1 MSTLPD
7 STQKRKLNV
16 SMMLKVPINFEIEVL
31 GVPPTNCHKAEDK
44 KEEKNFYNLIGDS
57 KPEVIINES
66 NLANLD
72 EDSQALVT
80 QLVDQLEQTG
90 KIFSTLSQT
99 QHEQDNPENYEQG
112 IAQKPQSVNTLLSKE
127 DFAVIQ
133 PQTPPH
139 NKKIIGRALDSV
151 NDGFT
156 LVANII
162 GTVLFLGKVANYS
175 WE

>member
-16 SMMLKVPINFEIEVL
+16 SMMLKVPINLEIEVL
-31 GVPPTNCHKAEDK
+31 GVPSTNCQQAEEKKEDK
-44 KEEKNFYNLIGDS
+44 KLFNLIGDS

-66 NLANLD
+66 NLAKLD
-72 EDSQALVT
+72 EDSQALVS
-80 QLVDQLEQTG
+80 QLVGQLEQTG

-99 QHEQDNPENYEQG
+99 QHEQENPENSEQA
-112 IAQKPQSVNTLLSKE
+112 IAYKPEYVNTLLSKE
-127 DFAVIQ
+127 DLAVIQ
-133 PQTPPH
+133 SQTPPH

-151 NDGFT
+151 NDGLT
-156 LVANII
+156 LVANIMGRI
-162 GTVLFLGKVANYS
+162 LFVGKVANYS